1 MMSSVLS
8 DILRALIYAL
18 MIAPGVTVM
27 FVHSVIFFAGRR
39 PKVRSDPASRAEG
52 SKPSISIIVPVK
64 DEPEH
69 ILIELVENLGS
80 NLKEADV
87 KYEVLVVSD
96 DPPDTIAGVK
106 SKVEETAVRV
116 GLKDFQFIVRTEGP
130 KGRAGALNYG
140 VLKSRHDLVLILDAD
155 SRIMESTIPELV
167 SCVES
172 GHDVCVGRWVG
183 YTYRKT
189 KLSVSIAHSMKY
201 VVDTLYRGRS
211 NVGLMVFPLGTGT
224 LYKREALA
232 RVGLWEPDVIQDDM
246 YMGTKLHG
254 ANCSVGFAERA
265 VIEVSVPSTLK
276 AFTLQQGRWAYG
288 AIETLRKGYVKHVLR
303 KAGDGPLL
311 VVEGLV
317 FLLQYLP
324 LAGLAFSLILVPA
337 LSAFL
342 REDLMYL
349 SPYVSTLF
357 ASMAFVYG
365 MSLYKSIKELGLP
378 RVRVLRSM
386 GSIAAFST
394 SISPYI
400 LLHSLKALVNDH
412 ITYVVTPKG
421 SKEHGLKGV
430 RGVNG
435 ITSFTTYLIIVAAVN
450 AFLSNYYTALWTL
463 VFAAANIYVILNAE
477 RPAPLPC

>member
-1 MMSSVLS
+1 V
-8 DILRALIYAL
+8 LRALIYAL
-18 MIAPGVTVM
+18 MIAPGVVVM
-27 FVHSVIFFAGRR
+27 FIHSVIFFAGRR
-39 PKVRSDPASRAEG
+39 FKARFNPASHAEE
-52 SKPSISIIVPVK
+52 SKPGVSIIVPVK

-69 ILIELVENLGS
+69 IIIELVENLGN
-80 NLKEADV
+80 NLKEAGV
-87 KYEVLVVSD
+87 EYEVLVVSD
-96 DPPDTIAGVK
+96 DSPDAIAGVK
-106 SKVEETAVRV
+106 SKAEETAMRV
-116 GLKDFQFIVRTEGP
+116 GLKDFRFVVRTEGP

-155 SRIMESTIPELV
+155 SRIRESTIPELV

-172 GHDVCVGRWVG
+172 GHDVCVGKWVG

-189 KLSVSIAHSMKY
+189 KLGVSITHSMKY
-201 VVDTLYRGRS
+201 VVDALYRGRF

-224 LYKREALA
+224 LYRREALVK
-232 RVGLWEPDVIQDDM
+232 VGLWEPDVIQDDM

-254 ANCSVGFAERA
+254 ANCSVGFAEKA
-265 VIEVSVPSTLK
+265 VIEVSVPSGFK
-276 AFTLQQGRWAYG
+276 AFTLQQSRWAYG

-303 KAGDGPLL
+303 KARRSSLL
-311 VVEGLV
+311 VVEGLI

-324 LAGLAFSLILVPA
+324 LAGLAFSLLLVPV

-342 REDLMYL
+342 HEDLMNL
-349 SPYVSTLF
+349 SPYILTLF
-357 ASMAFVYG
+357 VSMTFIYG
-365 MSLYKSIKELGLP
+365 TSLYKSIKELGLP

-400 LLHSLKALVNDH
+400 LLHSLKALANNH

-421 SKEHGLKGV
+421 SKERSLKGV

-435 ITSFTTYLIIVAAVN
+435 ITLFTTYLITVTVVN
-450 AFLSNYYTALWTL
+450 LFLNNYYTALWTL

-477 RPAPLPC
+477 RPAPLH